1 MVQAENA
8 VSRLTRPVS
17 ESDLIGIL
25 PMSAEEWSIMMNI
38 IQGTTDIR
46 FDFPTAVALGKFD
59 GLHRGHQK
67 LIRELRDGA
76 NSRQK
81 IVAFTFDIPPAAVL
95 DKVSAPVLTTRE
107 EKRRLM
113 EAMGVDILIE
123 YPFTEETSRMEAESF
138 VRELLVGRLCMKTL
152 AVGPDC
158 GFGYQ
163 RKGDVE
169 LLERLSDELQ
179 FSLQVVEKE
188 RTRKDDLVVSS
199 SRVKA
204 ELRKGDIEEVNRL
217 LGYLY
222 SVNGHALSADGTQVS
237 ASLERTGESWLIAQ
251 GDDQYKLT
259 LQNGRYFSRVWFDD
273 WDVKSVTEIKQISE
287 TQGELLTVLKE
298 PVPEKYRGFTPEI
311 SLIAQFKD

>member
-1 MVQAENA
+1 
-8 VSRLTRPVS
+8 
-17 ESDLIGIL
+17 
-25 PMSAEEWSIMMNI
+25 MNI

-67 LIRELRDGA
+67 LIRELKDKA
-76 NSRQK
+76 SRSQK
-81 IVAFTFDIPPAAVL
+81 IVVFTFDIQPAAVL
-95 DKVSAPVLTTRE
+95 DKEAAPVLTTRE

-113 EAMGVDILIE
+113 AAMGVDILIE
-123 YPFTEETSRMEAESF
+123 YPFTEETSRMEAEAF
-138 VRELLVGRLCMKTL
+138 VRDVLVNRLCMKSL

-158 GFGYQ
+158 GFGYR
-163 RKGDVE
+163 RKGNVE
-169 LLERLSDELQ
+169 LLERLSDELH

-222 SVNGHALSADGTQVS
+222 SVCGHTLSEDGTQVS
-237 ASLERTGESWLIAQ
+237 ADLERSGETWLIAQ
-251 GDDQYKLT
+251 NDGQHKLT
-259 LQNGRYFSRVWFDD
+259 LRSGRYFSKVWFDD
-273 WDVKSVTEIKQISE
+273 WGVKSVTEIKQICD
-287 TQGELLTVLKE
+287 TTGQLLTRLKE
-298 PVPEKYRGFTPEI
+298 PVPEKYRGFAPEI
-311 SLIAQFKD
+311 SLIAQFKE